1 MNRVVITGAGVCL
14 PCGDDVSVAWSSVIE
29 AKSWIRKNDLFDT
42 SRLKCRVCAPVVIG
56 EDISQKYSD
65 IVPYKDKRR
74 MDEAEYLAV
83 IASYNALVD
92 SCLLDREF
100 DKENFG
106 TFISSGVGGIKTMQ
120 AGIKSLFAGGKVSPF
135 FLPASLTNMV
145 AGNVALKFGLKGI
158 SLAHVSAC
166 ATSTHSIGE
175 AFNYIR
181 SGRLKGCLAGGTESA
196 ICEIGVS
203 AFDSMGAL
211 SSNFND
217 NPSEA
222 SRALDQDRD
231 GFVMGDGSVV
241 LVLEE
246 LEHAKQRGAKIYCE
260 IAGYGAS
267 CDAYHITAPNPTGE
281 GASRSMQNA
290 IIDANISSNDVDYI
304 NLHGTSTP
312 LGDVAEITAIK
323 NTFMDNYKK
332 VAISSTKSITG
343 HLLGATGALE
353 AMFCVKAI
361 ENQEVPM
368 SANIKNL
375 DKACEGMN
383 IVLKKTKMDI
393 NYAMS
398 NSFGFGGTNG
408 TLMFKKY
415 VD

>member
-1 MNRVVITGAGVCL
+1 MNRVVVTGIGVCL
-14 PCGDDVSVAWSSVIE
+14 PCGDDVSAAWSSVLE
-29 AKSWIRKNDLFDT
+29 AKSWVRENDLFDT
-42 SRLKCRVCAPVVIG
+42 SRLKCRVCAPVVISEG
-56 EDISQKYSD
+56 ICQKYSN
-65 IVPYKDKRR
+65 IITYKDKRR
-74 MDEAEYLAV
+74 MDDTEYLAV
-83 IASYNALVD
+83 IASYNALID
-92 SCLLDREF
+92 SNLLEREF

-120 AGIKSLFAGGKVSPF
+120 AGIKSLSVGGRVSPF
-135 FLPASLTNMV
+135 FLPASLTNMI

-158 SLAHVSAC
+158 SLSHVSAC
-166 ATSTHSIGE
+166 ATSTHSLGE

-181 SGRLKGCLAGGTESA
+181 NGRLKGCLAGGSESA

-203 AFDSMGAL
+203 AFDAMGAL

-217 NPSEA
+217 NPSRA
-222 SRALDQDRD
+222 SRALDKDRD
-231 GFVMGDGSVV
+231 GFVMGDGAVV

-246 LEHAKQRGAKIYCE
+246 LEYAKQRGAKIYCE
-260 IAGYGAS
+260 VAGYGAS

-281 GASRSMQNA
+281 GASRSMRNA
-290 IIDANISSNDVDYI
+290 IIDAKIKPKEIDYI

-323 NTFMDNYKK
+323 NTFTDSYKK
-332 VAISSTKSITG
+332 VAISSTKSVTG

-368 SANIKNL
+368 SANVENL
-375 DKACEGMN
+375 DDACEGMN
-383 IVLKKTKMDI
+383 IVLKKTKMNVD
-393 NYAMS
+393 YAMS

-408 TLMFKKY
+408 TLIFKKY